1 MTENPPPYR
10 TTCSPPLHPVHC
22 TVYVANIVHM
32 YEWHI
37 NHAEFNEHA
46 SHPCPGPLERGIKL
60 PPPLDF
66 DKNRSKNLLLQ
77 KVLDYYFPPDFQILL
92 RPCCLP
98 VHAHSFKIILR
109 VMYTKKILVNFE
121 QIFGI

>member
-1 MTENPPPYR
+1 MKILKKVLISRTNSVHVAVTENPPPYR

-46 SHPCPGPLERGIKL
+46 SHPCPGPLERGVKL
-60 PPPLDF
+60 PPP
-66 DKNRSKNLLLQ
+66 
-77 KVLDYYFPPDFQILL
+77 P
-92 RPCCLP
+92 
-98 VHAHSFKIILR
+98 
-109 VMYTKKILVNFE
+109 
-121 QIFGI
+121 